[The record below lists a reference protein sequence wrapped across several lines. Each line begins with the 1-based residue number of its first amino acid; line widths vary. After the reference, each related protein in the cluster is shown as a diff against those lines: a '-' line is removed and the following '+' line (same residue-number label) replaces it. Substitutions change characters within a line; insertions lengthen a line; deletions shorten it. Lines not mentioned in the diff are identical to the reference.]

1 MEIKWQVATQQS
13 QTMKQFLL
21 KNGIS
26 QRLYA
31 KIKAQGLPVRL
42 NNRLSSP
49 ADQVQNGD
57 QVSLTLPA
65 EPADE
70 TVAVSGVPIEV
81 LYEDDYWL
89 VVNKPAGLAT
99 IPGPTNTTDT
109 LLNRIKGYWQQ
120 NGATDLV
127 PHIITRLDFDTS
139 GIVLAA
145 KHQVAQSLL
154 QPQIEQHQLQKFY
167 LAVVAGTGLPE
178 FGTIKAPIG
187 RVGVEPRRRV
197 IADGQSAW
205 TDYWRLAQDE
215 RLTVLKVQIHTGRT
229 HQIRV
234 HLSDLNHPLVGD
246 QLYEGPLGWGIDR
259 QALHAYQL
267 TFNDPFSQQKRQF
280 TAPIPA
286 DIQMILPTKIN
297 DKL

>member
-31 KIKAQGLPVRL
+31 KIKAQGLPIRL
-42 NNRLSSP
+42 NQRLSGP
-49 ADQVQNGD
+49 ANQVQKGD

-70 TVAVSGVPIEV
+70 TVAVSQVPIEV

-120 NGATDLV
+120 NGLTDLV

-167 LAVVAGTGLPE
+167 LAVVAGTGLPKL
-178 FGTIKAPIG
+178 GTIKAPIG
-187 RVGVEPRRRV
+187 RVGDEPRRRV
-197 IADGQSAW
+197 ITDGQSAW

-234 HLSDLNHPLVGD
+234 HLSDINHPLVGD
-246 QLYEGPLGWGIDR
+246 QLYEGPLTWGINR

-267 TFNDPFSQQKRQF
+267 TFNDPFSHQKRQF

-286 DIQMILPTKIN
+286 DIQAILPTKIN